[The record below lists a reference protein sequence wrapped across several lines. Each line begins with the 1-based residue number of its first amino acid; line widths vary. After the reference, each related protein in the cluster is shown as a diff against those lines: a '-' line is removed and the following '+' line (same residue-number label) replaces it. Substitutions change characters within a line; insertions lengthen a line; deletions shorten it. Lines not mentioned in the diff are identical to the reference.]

1 MKRKRTAL
9 ALVGG
14 EGAERSEVVIAT
26 TPTAGVTSNLLPSP
40 KMAAGGRCRGRCSGV
55 RRRSGRAR
63 PQQQR
68 QQHSSPHRAAAMVR
82 PGGRRGTAGL

>member
-1 MKRKRTAL
+1 MNRKRTAL

-40 KMAAGGRCRGRCSGV
+40 KMAAGGRCRGAV
-55 RRRSGRAR
+55 
-63 PQQQR
+63 
-68 QQHSSPHRAAAMVR
+68 
-82 PGGRRGTAGL
+82 